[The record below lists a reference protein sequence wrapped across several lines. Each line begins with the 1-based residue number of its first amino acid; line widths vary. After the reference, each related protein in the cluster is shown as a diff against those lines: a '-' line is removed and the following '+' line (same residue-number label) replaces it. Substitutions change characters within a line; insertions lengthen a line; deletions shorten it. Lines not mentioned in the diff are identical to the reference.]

1 MRIRKCAARLLG
13 TLPVCSSPTLPAG
26 LALSPTP
33 LPHPR
38 SWESETSSAA
48 ATSSSAG
55 LLCELNR
62 SPWDDLLCLDLMA
75 SCDQYCQEEEEEE
88 DGGGSL
94 GNGVK
99 DEVEE
104 SKGIMVN
111 RIKHEAAA
119 VASLPDR

>member
-26 LALSPTP
+26 FALSPTP

-75 SCDQYCQEEEEEE
+75 SCDQEEEEEE
-88 DGGGSL
+88 DGGGQL
-94 GNGVK
+94 GK
-99 DEVEE
+99 WRKRR
-104 SKGIMVN
+104 SR
-111 RIKHEAAA
+111 RIQGHYGKSHQT
-119 VASLPDR
+119 